1 MTEMTANTGR
11 AVLQLTADKTYTRH
25 SEGAFLRM
33 NDGSILYAYSRF
45 TGSDDDGAPSDIV
58 GLWSKDE
65 GETWSEPVTLLRA
78 ADFNTHNIMSVSLMR
93 MQNGDVGLFF
103 GARHKPS
110 EGLRYLARSNDEC
123 KSFYKTT
130 LCSLSDRPGYYV
142 LNNDRVIR
150 LKSGR
155 LVMPTAFHRG
165 GYDWEDKKRLYF
177 DSCGVLCFVLSDDDG
192 ETWHE
197 APDTVHPPFVSKN
210 GLQEPGVLQLQ
221 NGVLWAWARTDHGY
235 QYECFSMDDGEHW
248 TQVQPYRFTS
258 PCSPMQIK
266 RNPAD
271 NSLMA
276 IWNPIPSYNGRW
288 QHPGYYSGRTPFVYA
303 FSKDDGMTWSEPV
316 VFEDDPDCGFCY
328 PSIFFTDDNSVLTG
342 YCGGSFAGGGDCLA
356 SSTIRK
362 IGLV

>member
-165 GYDWEDKKRLYF
+165 GYDWEYKKRLYF

-192 ETWHE
+192 ETWAQKYAQALLGDYE
-197 APDTVHPPFVSKN
+197 ADM
-210 GLQEPGVLQLQ
+210 GAME
-221 NGVLWAWARTDHGY
+221 R
-235 QYECFSMDDGEHW
+235 
-248 TQVQPYRFTS
+248 
-258 PCSPMQIK
+258 
-266 RNPAD
+266 
-271 NSLMA
+271 
-276 IWNPIPSYNGRW
+276 
-288 QHPGYYSGRTPFVYA
+288 
-303 FSKDDGMTWSEPV
+303 
-316 VFEDDPDCGFCY
+316 
-328 PSIFFTDDNSVLTG
+328 
-342 YCGGSFAGGGDCLA
+342 
-356 SSTIRK
+356 IRAAL
-362 IGLV
+362 GQT